1 MSAYRVARRYAEA
14 AYGLAEEQKL
24 GERFAADLAVIQETI
39 RSSREFVA
47 FLKSPVIS
55 SDRKRTILSELFK
68 SRLSGFTVN
77 FLNLL
82 VEKGREDLLG
92 DIAGEYFRLR
102 DDRQGLVTLDVRA
115 AAEMNSDQQKAIVSR
130 FESLTGKKVRAAF
143 SIDAELKGGFVARI
157 GDTVYDGSLL
167 RQLELLRERFAEG
180 VPSN

>member
-14 AYGLAEEQKL
+14 AYGLAEEQKI

-39 RSSREFVA
+39 MGSREFVA

-55 SDRKRTILSELFK
+55 GDRKRDVLSDLFK
-68 SRLSGFTVN
+68 SRLSDFTFRV
-77 FLNLL
+77 LNLL
-82 VEKGREDLLG
+82 VEKGREELLG
-92 DIAGEYFRLR
+92 DIAAEYFRLR
-102 DDRQGLVTLDVRA
+102 DDRQGLVKLDVRA
-115 AAEMNSDQQKAIVSR
+115 AAEMNSDQQQAIVSR

-143 SIDAELKGGFVARI
+143 SIDTQLKGGFVARI

-180 VPSN
+180 VSGN